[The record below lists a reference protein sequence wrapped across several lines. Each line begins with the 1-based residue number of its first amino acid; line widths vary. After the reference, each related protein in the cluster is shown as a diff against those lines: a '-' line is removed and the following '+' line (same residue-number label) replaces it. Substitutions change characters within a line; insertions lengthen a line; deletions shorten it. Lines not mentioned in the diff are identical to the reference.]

1 MTVETQLADYL
12 EAHLDDLAAQ
22 LAAQLR
28 TLPIDAYKQVTDDQL
43 RQASRAPFTAS
54 AAALRGD
61 IAALQSFS
69 AGAIRRRAEQGQV
82 QTGESIGALGDMIY
96 DILKGTA
103 TQAFPD
109 DALAQAQAHKAVAEV
124 TFQSNKASYE
134 AYVQV
139 REEQLNQRE
148 SEFESM
154 QTEFEQ
160 ISAAVRE
167 LSAPIAPIHDNIL
180 VLPLVGSIDTARAQS
195 ITEDLL
201 EEIVSRQSDIVIMD
215 ITGVPVVDTNIANY
229 LLQTIRAVSLLGAE
243 VILVGISAEV
253 AQTIVGLELDLRQ
266 LTIRANLQDGIEY
279 ALAQVGLGIMPLQM
293 RASAS

>member
-28 TLPIDAYKQVTDDQL
+28 KLPIDAYKQISDDQL
-43 RQASRAPFTAS
+43 RQVGRGPFIAS

-61 IAALQSFS
+61 VAALQAFS
-69 AGAIRRRAEQGQV
+69 ADAIRRRAEQGQM

-96 DILKGTA
+96 DILKDAA
-103 TQAFPD
+103 TQVFPD
-109 DALAQAQAHKAVAEV
+109 DALAQAQAHTAVAQI
-124 TFQSNKASYE
+124 TFQSNKSSYE

-148 SEFESM
+148 AEFESM